1 MYNEFYGLREMPF
14 SLAPNPR
21 FLFRTE
27 SLLEGL
33 ASLQYGI
40 ESARGLV
47 VVTGEVGTGKTTIL
61 RAMLDSLD
69 RSILAAYIFN
79 PLLSTEEFFSLLT
92 NEFRL
97 RSQASKADTL
107 RTLGSLLISRHSS
120 GQRTVL
126 VIDEAHLLPKHLLEE
141 VRLLSNFETNSDK
154 LLQIVL
160 CGQPELKEVLAQPEM
175 RHFRQRISL
184 RCSIKPLT
192 ERETADYITWRLR
205 VAGAKD
211 ATLFEPEAVKLVS
224 QYSAGIPRVINNIC
238 DNALLNG
245 FAKSS
250 PRISAPVLK
259 EVLRDL
265 DFLTADVGFTTS
277 YFGLEDP
284 LSLDPLEL
292 GDDWPVPSPEPVEPP
307 TESRSRAAD
316 PPNVRYIRLDETRSS
331 AVGQTP
337 AARSAAA
344 PAGIETP
351 SRKIFSRW
359 GV

>member
-1 MYNEFYGLREMPF
+1 MYNEFYGLRELPF

-40 ESARGLV
+40 ESGRGLV
-47 VVTGEVGTGKTTIL
+47 VLTGEVGTGKTTIL

-69 RSILAAYIFN
+69 RSILTAYIFN
-79 PLLSTEEFFSLLT
+79 PLLSTDEFFSVLT

-97 RSQASKADTL
+97 RPQSSKADTL
-107 RTLGSLLISRHSS
+107 RMLGSLLISRHSS

-154 LLQIVL
+154 LVQIVL
-160 CGQPELKEVLAQPEM
+160 CGQPELKDVLAQPEM

-184 RCSIKPLT
+184 RCSIKALT
-192 ERETADYITWRLR
+192 ERETADYIIWRLR

-211 ATLFEPEAVKLVS
+211 PAIFEPEAIKLVS
-224 QYSAGIPRVINNIC
+224 QYSFGIPRVINNIC
-238 DNALLNG
+238 DNALLSG

-250 PRISAPVLK
+250 PRISAPILR
-259 EVLRDL
+259 EVLRELDL
-265 DFLTADVGFTTS
+265 VTSEVGFTTS
-277 YFGLEDP
+277 YFGMEDP
-284 LSLDPLEL
+284 INMDPLDL
-292 GDDWPVPSPEPVEPP
+292 GDDWPTPSP
-307 TESRSRAAD
+307 D
-316 PPNVRYIRLDETRSS
+316 PPVGPSTENPNRQAERLNVRYIRRDESRTAAAGQSETGHSSS
-331 AVGQTP
+331 AATG
-337 AARSAAA
+337 AA
-344 PAGIETP
+344 P
-351 SRKIFSRW
+351 RKIFSRW